1 MAATTTSAEAEVGRT
16 APKGSAGQV
25 RSRWGIAGTYAVLIV
40 FAAMM
45 IFPFVFMLGS
55 SAKTAA
61 DTFTFPPRVLPY
73 DQTIGEF
80 QGEQVPLFRAAIDGE
95 TREVALVEE
104 DIQAGL
110 FALSADPGDTYAW
123 PLDLVEP
130 TGTTV
135 PFEIEGEVQDLEV
148 FRVPV
153 DGELVELPKIRN
165 TAVGRFVA
173 IDDPSADA
181 FGVVR
186 TADKVE
192 EISFHWS
199 NYGEVLDVRS
209 FDRSLTNT
217 VLITILVVAGQV
229 FTSVMGGYAFARLR
243 WPGRDKLF
251 VAYLGSIMIPFVVL
265 IIPLFQIMVQLEW
278 NNTLGSLVWPFVYS
292 AYGTFLMR
300 QFFLSIP
307 IDLEEAAYID
317 GASRWRIL
325 WRIFVPL
332 SWPAIATLATFSFLY
347 AWNSFI
353 WPLVSID
360 AGNEDS
366 SVLTIALKTLGGQG
380 ADQPQLIFA
389 AVTLAMVVPMI
400 VFVAAQRYFVENVAS
415 SGLK

>member
-1 MAATTTSAEAEVGRT
+1 MAATTPDVKAAKVKGR
-16 APKGSAGQV
+16 GGQV
-25 RSRWGIAGTYAVLIV
+25 GSRWGKAGAYTILVV

-45 IFPFVFMLGS
+45 IFPFIFMLGS
-55 SAKTAA
+55 SSKTAA

-73 DQTIGEF
+73 DQVTTEF
-80 QGEQVPLFRAAIDGE
+80 QGNEVELFSVSIDGD

-104 DIQAGL
+104 GIRAGL
-110 FALSADPGDTYAW
+110 FALSDDPEDTYAW

-130 TGTTV
+130 TGTTTEL
-135 PFEIEGEVQDLEV
+135 EIDGELQVLDV

-153 DGELVELPKIRN
+153 DGQIRELPQIRN
-165 TAVGRFVA
+165 TAVGRFVD
-173 IDDPSADA
+173 IDDPSAEGFA
-181 FGVVR
+181 VVR
-186 TADKVE
+186 TAEKVE
-192 EISFHWS
+192 ELSFHWS
-199 NYGEVLDVRS
+199 NYPEVLDVRS

-217 VLITILVVAGQV
+217 ILITILVVAGQL
-229 FTSVMGGYAFARLR
+229 FTSIMGGYAFARLK
-243 WPGRDKLF
+243 WSGRDKLF

-353 WPLVSID
+353 WPLVTID